1 MKHYKEPQTEIVLI
15 SVNQMIC
22 TSPATLGV
30 GGEPLDPNSIG
41 D

>member
-1 MKHYKEPQTEIVLI
+1 MKRYILPQTEIVLI

-30 GGEPLDPNSIG
+30 GGEPLDPNTIG

>member
-1 MKHYKEPQTEIVLI
+1 MKRYKNPKTEIVLI
-15 SVNQMIC
+15 AVNQMIC